1 MKQADFLME
10 ASTYGVT
17 RLKDKDLLSGIL
29 GIVDEEKLDAILAVL
44 SRGADTPA
52 YTLKELT
59 GLNDKQTSILLA
71 GIELG
76 RRIKG
81 VRCKQLIMTRDI
93 YSVVSYLGYLPEE
106 NAVVITLNGAHE
118 VIGIY
123 NVGKGIVNRL
133 LVHPREVFRP
143 AIADNAAAIALA
155 HNHPSGNLSPSD
167 EDKNVTCRLK
177 RAGEYIGISLLDHL
191 IVTRDSFYSFMEHQ
205 EI

>member
-10 ASTYGVT
+10 AATYGVT
-17 RLKDKDLLSGIL
+17 RLDDKDLLSGIL
-29 GIVDEEKLDAILAVL
+29 GIANEDKLNNILAVL
-44 SRGADTPA
+44 NRGTDMPA
-52 YTLKELT
+52 HELKELT
-59 GLNDKQTSILLA
+59 GLTDKQTSILLA

-76 RRIKG
+76 RRVKG
-81 VRCKQLIMTRDI
+81 VRCKRLTMPRDI

-123 NVGKGIVNRL
+123 NIGKGIVDRL
-133 LVHPREVFRP
+133 LIHPREVFRP
-143 AIADNAAAIALA
+143 AIADNAAAIAVA

-167 EDKNVTCRLK
+167 ADKNVTGRLK

-191 IVTRDSFYSFMEHQ
+191 IVTRDSFYSFIEHG
-205 EI
+205 EL

>member
-1 MKQADFLME
+1 MKKADFLME

-59 GLNDKQTSILLA
+59 GLTDKQTSILLA

-81 VRCKQLIMTRDI
+81 VKGRQITSPRDI
-93 YSVVSYLGYLPEE
+93 YSVVSYMGYLSEE
-106 NAVVITLNGAHE
+106 NTVVITLNGARE
-118 VIGIY
+118 VLGVY
-123 NVGKGIVNRL
+123 NVGKGLVDRS

-155 HNHPSGNLSPSD
+155 HNHPSGNLNPSD
-167 EDKNVTCRLK
+167 ADRNVTGRIK
-177 RAGEYIGISLLDHL
+177 RAGTLIGISLLDHI
-191 IVTRDSFYSFMEHQ
+191 IVARDGYYSFLEHQ